1 MVLNAQGQLKREAGA
16 HHPRASARGLG
27 GFRLP
32 VRFFAGKAVLFIA
45 ASFAFVAVFAGFI
58 GVQSSPV
65 ADGTRL
71 VETSLATGVQTILAD
86 PPANALS
93 DSLVL
98 DAPLRGSLPIEPE
111 LFVQNGTV
119 TPELLSAYIA
129 NSQVARLQSPALVQA
144 SAMAFGKLG
153 GPTQQSPLSLLTEQ
167 ALSSYIS
174 SSYKPTASLLVDMR
188 EQRTCLAQAIY
199 HEARGEPEAGQWAV
213 AAVILNRVESSRYPT
228 TVCGVVYQNASKL
241 NRCQFSFACDGQSD
255 EAGNGNRIVRESWVK
270 ANLIADAA
278 FARFRGGERLENLP
292 TSVLFYHNRTV
303 QPNWASAMQNVAEIG
318 AHIFY
323 SAL

>member
-1 MVLNAQGQLKREAGA
+1 MVLNAHGRLKREAGA
-16 HHPRASARGLG
+16 HHPRASVR

-32 VRFFAGKAVLFIA
+32 VRLSAGKALLFIA

-65 ADGTRL
+65 ADGPPL
-71 VETSLATGVQTILAD
+71 VETSSDAGVQTILAD
-86 PPANALS
+86 APA
-93 DSLVL
+93 DTLVL
-98 DAPLRGSLPIEPE
+98 DAPLRGGLPIEPE

-129 NSQVARLQSPALVQA
+129 SSQVARLQSPALVQA

-153 GPTQQSPLSLLTEQ
+153 GSAQQSSLSLLTEQ
-167 ALSSYIS
+167 ALSSYVS
-174 SSYKPTASLLVDMR
+174 SSYRPTASLLDDMR
-188 EQRTCLAQAIY
+188 AQRRCLAQAIY

-213 AAVILNRVESSRYPT
+213 AAVILNRVESSRYPA
-228 TVCGVVYQNASKL
+228 TVCGVVYQNASWR

-303 QPNWASAMQNVAEIG
+303 QPDWASAMQNVAEIG
-318 AHIFY
+318 GHIFY